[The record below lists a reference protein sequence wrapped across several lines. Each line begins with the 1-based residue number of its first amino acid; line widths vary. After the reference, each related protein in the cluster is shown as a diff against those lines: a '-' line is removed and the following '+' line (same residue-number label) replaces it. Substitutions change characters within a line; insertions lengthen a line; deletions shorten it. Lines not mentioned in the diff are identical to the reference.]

1 MTKLGGLSESEVV
14 ARRARGLGNAV
25 QLQTSRSYLQILR
38 QNAFTFINTVL
49 FSIGLVLILMGRT
62 GDAVVTAGLVL
73 MNVVVGVAQEGR
85 AKRTLDRIALLM
97 RPQATVIREGQ
108 ERTVDPA
115 ELVVG
120 DVLVIR
126 PGDQIVVDGQGR
138 IPFGGAKVEA
148 AGESRQ
154 PAGRHPTQLQVL
166 QGRPWLQSQGDV
178 AGATTQ

>member
-1 MTKLGGLSESEVV
+1 MTELRGLSESEVI

-25 QLQTSRSYLQILR
+25 RLQTSRSYLQILR

-73 MNVVVGVAQEGR
+73 MNVVVGVVQEGR

-126 PGDQIVVDGQGR
+126 PGDQIVVDGQVLGDGR
-138 IPFGGAKVEA
+138 VDVDESLLT
-148 AGESRQ
+148 GESDLDPQ
-154 PAGRHPTQLQVL
+154 ASGRSRCIPEVF
-166 QGRPWLQSQGDV
+166 
-178 AGATTQ
+178 A